1 MKILVINCGSS
12 SLKYQ
17 LYNMDNNDVLAKGLV
32 ERIGIDGSN
41 LQHKPAGKAKYKYVF
56 EQPLKNHSEAIKLVM
71 DKLVDPEC
79 GVIADLSEINGVGH
93 RVLHGSKFFTESCI
107 VTEEVK
113 KVVAECADL
122 GPLHN
127 PANLMGIEACEEL
140 MPGVKNV
147 AVFDT
152 AFHQTMPP
160 KSYMYPLPYEY
171 YEKYNVRR
179 YGFHGTSHRYVSKRA
194 IEMLG
199 NPEHSRVITCHLGNG
214 SSIAAVKDGKCIDTS
229 MGLTPLAGFEMG
241 TRCGDI
247 DPAIVPYLMKKEN
260 LTPDEID
267 TIMNKKSGLLG
278 ITGISSDFRDAEA
291 AMNEGNERAK
301 LGLDMFRYQIAKYIG
316 SYVIALGG
324 CDAIVFTA
332 GIGENNAGHR
342 AAICEYLECLG
353 VKIDPE
359 KNKLRGDVDF
369 TGEGSTMKTFII
381 PTDEELMI
389 AQDTMELLSK

>member
-41 LQHKPAGKAKYKYVF
+41 LQHKPAGKAKDKYAF

-160 KSYMYPLPYEY
+160 KAYMYPLPYEY

>member
-41 LQHKPAGKAKYKYVF
+41 LQHKPAGKAKDKYVF

-160 KSYMYPLPYEY
+160 KAYMYPLPYEY

-214 SSIAAVKDGKCIDTS
+214 SSIAAVKDSKCIDTS
-229 MGLTPLAGFEMG
+229 MCLTPLAGFEMG

>member
-41 LQHKPAGKAKYKYVF
+41 LQHKPAGKAKDKYVF

-160 KSYMYPLPYEY
+160 KAYMYPLPYEY

-359 KNKLRGDVDF
+359 KNKIRGDVDF